1 MKTKLKKIF
10 SIISTVL
17 VVIII
22 LFALMLGLSRL
33 LGYRVFS
40 VISGSMSPTYNVGD
54 MIYVKSVSP
63 LDIHAGD
70 PITFMLNESKVLV
83 THRVVEV
90 DKENRHFYT
99 KGDANSVPDDFPVLF
114 DNVIGVPQ
122 FSIPKL
128 GYVSDFIQNPPGLY
142 ITIGIC
148 AALFIIVF
156 IPDLFRRRENDDTED
171 EKTKE
176 ENDTGSSG

>member
-54 MIYVKSVSP
+54 MIYVKSV
-63 LDIHAGD
+63 
-70 PITFMLNESKVLV
+70 KLV
-83 THRVVEV
+83 SQL
-90 DKENRHFYT
+90 KSA
-99 KGDANSVPDDFPVLF
+99 KG
-114 DNVIGVPQ
+114 
-122 FSIPKL
+122 
-128 GYVSDFIQNPPGLY
+128 PP
-142 ITIGIC
+142 
-148 AALFIIVF
+148 
-156 IPDLFRRRENDDTED
+156 
-171 EKTKE
+171 
-176 ENDTGSSG
+176 